1 MARVQI
7 PVTALTRAGVAP
19 PAQTNADATNNH
31 VMVNDGRTLLEIVS
45 SDAGVQTVSVTLKTV
60 TVDDVA
66 VGPHVISVP
75 AGATRLAGP
84 WPTTLYNQATVAAD
98 GTLTSDGTSP
108 ANNDTVTIGSQTY
121 TFKTTLNGAAN
132 EILIGGS
139 AAAAIANLKKAINN
153 SGVAGTDYGTG
164 TVANASVSAD
174 TLTSTT
180 LHVTALVAGTG
191 GNTIATTETSA
202 HLSWGGAT
210 LSGGYLSNQV
220 IFLAA
225 SVSTTLKFRAYT
237 VGV

>member
-1 MARVQI
+1 
-7 PVTALTRAGVAP
+7 
-19 PAQTNADATNNH
+19 
-31 VMVNDGRTLLEIVS
+31 
-45 SDAGVQTVSVTLKTV
+45 
-60 TVDDVA
+60 
-66 VGPHVISVP
+66 VITVP

-121 TFKTTLNGAAN
+121 TFKTALTGAAN
-132 EILIGGS
+132 EVLIGGS
-139 AAAAIANLKKAINN
+139 AAAALTNLKKAINN
-153 SGVAGTDYGTG
+153 SGVPGTDYGTG

-191 GNTIATTETSA
+191 GNAIATTETSA

-220 IFLAA
+220 IFLAP
-225 SVSTTLKFRAYT
+225 SVPTTLKFRAYT
-237 VGV
+237 VGP